1 MNVEETFH
9 PLLILQLSFIAGYFV
24 AVRFTNE
31 SENQTQTQ

>member
-9 PLLILQLSFIAGYFV
+9 PLVILWLSFIAGYFV

-31 SENQTQTQ
+31 SENQTQIQ